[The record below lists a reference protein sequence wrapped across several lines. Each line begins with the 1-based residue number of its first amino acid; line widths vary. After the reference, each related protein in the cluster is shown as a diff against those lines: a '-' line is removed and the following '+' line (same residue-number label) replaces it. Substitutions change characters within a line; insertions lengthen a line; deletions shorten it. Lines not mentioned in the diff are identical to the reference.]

1 MLPALGSGRLPLMPS
16 RRPHATT
23 STSAATNSTLRL
35 SLINM
40 SCSGDGVSQLH
51 SHRRKTELNRV
62 IAPSRRPSRRPS
74 PGQTRL
80 ESTETNPDRGGA
92 MQRSLPELSQ
102 LFRRWSEGD
111 VAAFAD
117 IVPLVYETLRGL
129 AHNRRRGE
137 SSDASLNTTGLVHEA
152 YLKLAALRQTGFRD
166 QTHFLAMASR
176 VMRRLLVDH
185 ARARKANKRGKDA
198 VHLVLDDDLGI
209 TDDEATLVQD
219 LNEALEQLEVADE
232 RASQVLEQHY
242 FGGLTL
248 EETAEALAISPATA
262 KRDLRYAKAWL
273 GAYLPGPRLPEAIP

>member
-1 MLPALGSGRLPLMPS
+1 
-16 RRPHATT
+16 
-23 STSAATNSTLRL
+23 
-35 SLINM
+35 
-40 SCSGDGVSQLH
+40 
-51 SHRRKTELNRV
+51 
-62 IAPSRRPSRRPS
+62 
-74 PGQTRL
+74 
-80 ESTETNPDRGGA
+80 

-248 EETAEALAISPATA
+248 EETAEALDISPATA

-273 GAYLPGPRLPEAIP
+273 AAYLRGVRLPEAIP